1 MMLYAL
7 TCLDK
12 PGALQIRLDTRAAHL
27 EYLNASGKVTLA
39 GPFIEGGQPVG
50 SLVVIEAE
58 SMAEAQAFAD
68 ADPYARAGLFASVT
82 IREWR
87 KVIG

>member
-1 MMLYAL
+1 MLFAL

-12 PGALQIRLDTRAAHL
+12 PGALQTRLDTRAAHL
-27 EYLNASGKVTLA
+27 EFLNGSGKVVLA

-50 SLVVIEAE
+50 SLVVIEAAG
-58 SMAEAQAFAD
+58 MAEAQAFGA
-68 ADPYARAGLFASVT
+68 ADPYAKAGLFETVT

>member
-12 PGALQIRLDTRAAHL
+12 PGALQTRLDTRAAHL
-27 EYLNASGKVTLA
+27 EFLNTSGKVVLA
-39 GPFIEGGQPVG
+39 GPFIENGQPVG
-50 SLVVIEAE
+50 SLVVVEAADL
-58 SMAEAQAFAD
+58 AEAQGFAD
-68 ADPYARAGLFASVT
+68 TDPYAKAGLFASVT

>member
-1 MMLYAL
+1 MFFAL

-12 PGALQIRLDTRAAHL
+12 PDSLQIRLDNRPAHL
-27 EYLNASGKVTLA
+27 EFLNGSGKVAFA
-39 GPFIEGGQPVG
+39 GPFIEAEKPVG
-50 SLVVIEAE
+50 SLVVIEAADL
-58 SMAEAQAFAD
+58 AEAEAFAA
-68 ADPYARAGLFASVT
+68 ADPYAVAGLFASVT

>member
-1 MMLYAL
+1 MLYAL

-27 EYLNASGKVTLA
+27 EYLNASGKATLA

-58 SMAEAQAFAD
+58 GMAEAQAFAD